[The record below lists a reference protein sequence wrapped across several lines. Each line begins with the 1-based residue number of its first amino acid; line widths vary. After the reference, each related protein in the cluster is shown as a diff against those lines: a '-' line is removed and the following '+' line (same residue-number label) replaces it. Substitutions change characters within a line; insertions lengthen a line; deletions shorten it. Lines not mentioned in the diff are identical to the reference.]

1 MAENTVPFSI
11 EEAPAP
17 ISDDVAVQATP
28 YMDALTIPDTDKP
41 AVFQS
46 IVQDSN
52 KVDMDIEKIRGQG
65 LETPQIA
72 RYLVENLYKYQDEKG
87 DYQALP
93 SGYYDRLRESG
104 IPDEDILSTFAN
116 VRDLSPTQQFMEQAA
131 ISGTFMAGAMP
142 GATAG
147 AMVAGPFG
155 FVVGGISGGL
165 AADAYRRMM
174 APETEL
180 PYADKSGAAVAG
192 EIFGGSVPGL
202 SIPWLAK
209 DSAIS
214 LGSNFIGNN
223 LKNMPF
229 AQPISTGLA
238 RGEQFL
244 TQGFQSARN
253 QPLSYVAAETRD
265 VATAAAIGVATE
277 NMARGDRGAANSAA
291 DLLAETAVVM
301 ADPVGRV
308 GRFVSNK
315 VPVLRGIVEGLS
327 PERRVVN
334 AGMRLRK
341 ILTDAG
347 EDPDALIPI
356 LLAGEDNFETRK
368 VKELLKNNGENPD
381 EFLAGIRQG
390 TTELTFDEDDVMEYT
405 ETPSYIRLKRL
416 LEEAGENPE
425 EVIPAILAGDGKFA
439 GTDYSSLL
447 DEAGI
452 DFNNRTAALQ
462 TGVPILYLLES
473 AGLGATRRR
482 LFQPNEIM
490 PDALIQERHQAAQR
504 NFNQFLADLIEMDTP
519 ESLGLFADL
528 RDQNYRG
535 LMNARLTDAFDR
547 YQSTVNKAL
556 EGGET
561 LDTQRVLYTT
571 MFGEDGNGGVFGD
584 IKSQERILQS
594 LIPKNIDVPAGTLS
608 IPDTEELA
616 GEGLVDVFNRIG
628 EEASIRGQRPRLSY
642 GKDLV
647 SLDVVLKEFDRFVNP
662 EKYAKADD
670 LPELPKEK
678 QLNLPG
684 MTVSTP
690 DAPEIED
697 TVSTN
702 ELLNFLNAIDQAK
715 KNALRGGNQPLLE
728 FLTEIEVGAK
738 NTLSA
743 VSNHRNVTTL
753 GGQFSRYFDNYLAY
767 RDEASNVFSNAF
779 LGEMRTAMSPELAGL
794 TLFKGMG
801 NPTLLRLQQMDDAA
815 NFLLSYNNRNMG
827 NLDTANEELLNVAEK
842 TARLADGDTVD
853 TTRLK
858 EMTDA
863 SRAALTGP
871 QGTIPIMRSAQEKV
885 LRGILNEGTFFKRTP
900 VRDAFGE
907 PTGETIIEP
916 TASFE
921 TFMSDP
927 VTQKIL
933 AEYFP
938 ALQSDLSDISK
949 TRALFDNLSNE
960 NSLLNESME
969 ASDSFTSL
977 FRGVYDNPIAT
988 VQDIIGTPGERTMSR
1003 ENPIRDLSRIA
1014 RTVAGSKDPKVIQGF
1029 LDTILNHGYAYSGG
1043 GSPINPKTGQ
1053 ISFNPD
1059 KLRQYLFS
1067 PMVPGRRTTVVDVLR
1082 DTGVLEGG
1090 DAHLARISQVLAEMD
1105 KIQKAMSTARAGE
1118 LGNIEAPEMTQ
1129 RIQMQIAEAG
1139 VGAFGA
1145 GIASNF
1151 YGLLARAGIV
1161 GGAGSL
1167 ITSALGARV
1176 AREVLTKNPA
1186 ILTQQLMTEMLKDP
1200 RIMADILEM
1209 TKNYKPGDKL
1219 PSNQLRRMYTFL
1231 LGGGLVPAAMSYQEF
1246 GGNYYGRTMPEERQA
1261 EREEAG
1267 AAPMVPSRP
1276 NPRRV
1281 QPSIV
1286 PPPEPVTPPPQAAA
1300 PRPMPPPVAQAP
1312 APTAQAPASP
1322 DQRARYAAMFPND
1335 TASDLIRQGIGSLS

>member
-1 MAENTVPFSI
+1 MAENNVPFSI

-41 AVFQS
+41 AAFQS

-142 GATAG
+142 AATAG
-147 AMVAGPFG
+147 AMVAGPVG
-155 FVVGGISGGL
+155 FVVGGIGGGL

-265 VATAAAIGVATE
+265 VATAAGIGVATE

-301 ADPVGRV
+301 ADPVGMV

-327 PERRVVN
+327 PEKRVVN

-341 ILTDAG
+341 IL
-347 EDPDALIPI
+347 
-356 LLAGEDNFETRK
+356 
-368 VKELLKNNGENPD
+368 
-381 EFLAGIRQG
+381 
-390 TTELTFDEDDVMEYT
+390 
-405 ETPSYIRLKRL
+405 
-416 LEEAGENPE
+416 EEAGENPDE
-425 EVIPAILAGDGKFA
+425 LIPRLLAGDGEFA
-439 GTDYSSLL
+439 GNDYSSLL

-584 IKSQERILQS
+584 IKRQERILQS
-594 LIPKNIDVPAGTLS
+594 LIPKDIDVPAGTLS

-628 EEASIRGQRPRLSY
+628 EQASIRGQRPRLSY

-647 SLDVVLKEFDRFVNP
+647 SLDVVLKEFDKFVNP
-662 EKYAKADD
+662 EKYAKASD
-670 LPELPKEK
+670 LPELPKEE
-678 QLNLPG
+678 QLDLPG

-697 TVSTN
+697 NVSTS

-743 VSNHRNVTTL
+743 VSNHRNVKTL

-827 NLDTANEELLNVAEK
+827 ALDATNEFAAANNVVDAAQDVELL
-842 TARLADGDTVD
+842 TQ
-853 TTRLK
+853 
-858 EMTDA
+858 DA
-863 SRAALTGP
+863 
-871 QGTIPIMRSAQEKV
+871 GTIPVIRSAQDKV
-885 LRGILNEGTFFKRTP
+885 LRGILNEGKYFNRTP

-916 TASFE
+916 TDSFE

-927 VTQKIL
+927 VTQNIL

-938 ALQSDLSDISK
+938 ALQSDLSDIGK

-988 VQDIIGTPGERTMSR
+988 VQDIIGTPGERTMSNK
-1003 ENPIRDLSRIA
+1003 NPIRDLSRIA
-1014 RTVAGSKDPKVIQGF
+1014 RTVAGSDDPKVIQGF

-1043 GSPINPKTGQ
+1043 GSPINPQTGQ

-1118 LGNIEAPEMTQ
+1118 LGNIEAPEMTK
-1129 RIQMQIAEAG
+1129 RIQMQIADAG

-1167 ITSALGARV
+1167 ITSALGARL

-1209 TKNYKPGDKL
+1209 TKDYKPGDKL

-1267 AAPMVPSRP
+1267 AVPIVPQRP

-1300 PRPMPPPVAQAP
+1300 PRPMPSPVAQAP

-1335 TASDLIRQGIGSLS
+1335 TASGLIRQGIGSLS

>member
-1 MAENTVPFSI
+1 MAENNVPFSI

-41 AVFQS
+41 AAFQS

-52 KVDMDIEKIRGQG
+52 KVDIDIEKIRGQG

-87 DYQALP
+87 NYQALP

-142 GATAG
+142 AATAG

-265 VATAAAIGVATE
+265 VATAASIGVATE
-277 NMARGDRGAANSAA
+277 NMARGDRGAVNSAA

-327 PERRVVN
+327 PEKRVVN

-341 ILTDAG
+341 IL
-347 EDPDALIPI
+347 
-356 LLAGEDNFETRK
+356 
-368 VKELLKNNGENPD
+368 
-381 EFLAGIRQG
+381 
-390 TTELTFDEDDVMEYT
+390 
-405 ETPSYIRLKRL
+405 
-416 LEEAGENPE
+416 EEAGENPDE
-425 EVIPAILAGDGKFA
+425 LIPKLLAGDGEFA
-439 GTDYSSLL
+439 GNDYSSLL

-482 LFQPNEIM
+482 FGQPNEIM

-584 IKSQERILQS
+584 IKRQERILQS
-594 LIPKNIDVPAGTLS
+594 LIPKDIDVPAGTLS

-628 EEASIRGQRPRLSY
+628 EQASIRGQRPRLSY

-662 EKYAKADD
+662 EKYAKASD
-670 LPELPKEK
+670 LPELPKEE
-678 QLNLPG
+678 QLDLPG

-697 TVSTN
+697 NVSTN

-743 VSNHRNVTTL
+743 VSNHRNVKTL

-827 NLDTANEELLNVAEK
+827 ALDATNQFAAANNVIDASQDVELL
-842 TARLADGDTVD
+842 TQ
-853 TTRLK
+853 
-858 EMTDA
+858 DA
-863 SRAALTGP
+863 
-871 QGTIPIMRSAQEKV
+871 GTIPVIRSAQDKV
-885 LRGILNEGTFFKRTP
+885 LRGILNEGTFFNRTP

-907 PTGETIIEP
+907 PTGEIIIEP
-916 TASFE
+916 TDSFE

-927 VTQKIL
+927 VTQNIL

-1003 ENPIRDLSRIA
+1003 ENPIKDLSRIA
-1014 RTVAGSKDPKVIQGF
+1014 RTVAGSDDPKVIQGF

-1043 GSPINPKTGQ
+1043 GSPINPQTGQ

-1209 TKNYKPGDKL
+1209 TKDYKPGDKL

-1261 EREEAG
+1261 QREEAG
-1267 AAPMVPSRP
+1267 AVPIVPQRP

-1335 TASDLIRQGIGSLS
+1335 TASGLIRQGIGSLS